1 MKDKSIK
8 NNCNYNN
15 LLMNTQVKDVDY
27 NIKSIKCWGGGWEYL
42 PRIKKYIKN
51 YCVNQGMGVCS

>member
-27 NIKSIKCWGGGWEYL
+27 NIKSIKCWGGYKFRAL
-42 PRIKKYIKN
+42 V
-51 YCVNQGMGVCS
+51 CV